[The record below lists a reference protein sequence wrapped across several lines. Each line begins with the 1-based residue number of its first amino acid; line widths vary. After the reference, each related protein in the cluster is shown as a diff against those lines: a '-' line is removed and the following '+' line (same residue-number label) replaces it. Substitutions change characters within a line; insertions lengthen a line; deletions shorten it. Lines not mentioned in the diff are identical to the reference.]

1 MRRRFRLGLLGALLS
16 LLPAGQAGAEILAAP
31 VTVTSSSLGPP
42 LAVSIRPFRAEAQEI
57 WHVAGACSAAED
69 PARVRLVAFAALADL
84 TIYLTDAPE
93 KAHRTICLTNPDAW
107 PVEEDKAEPDAG

>member
-1 MRRRFRLGLLGALLS
+1 MRRRFRLGLLWALLS

-107 PVEEDKAEPDAG
+107 PQARE